1 MKYLF
6 RHIVSFSIF
15 VMAVILFYGCEKD
28 ANFKTYEYKMPKVEG
43 ISPSSGYVK
52 TQLLITGTDFG
63 NESEPVKVY
72 FGGVVADTVL
82 MCKNNR
88 IVVEVPEDAV
98 SGEVDLKIWN
108 NEVKNIGTFTV
119 LPTPQVLSITSNNTI
134 ASNVAAAGDEVNIT
148 GTGFGTDA
156 SVISIRFNGTPAE
169 FTLIDDENITVIAP
183 EGYVSGNVII
193 TINGLE
199 IIAGAMMN
207 PASKGDVSIFYLKN
221 YKRPFVQ
228 EDYVEGQAGDGN
240 MAVPVQWIVNDA
252 AKCYVN
258 KNADQTKGK
267 VGGMFAKA
275 NALGMQVGWGGA
287 GSATSITNGK
297 MYQSFTLPAGDYRL
311 EVSYIECNTSEN
323 ETRIVLVEGF
333 NEIPDLENVSVE
345 NTIVFGKF
353 TKNEGISESTP
364 GVETLRFT
372 LSEQKEVTF
381 GFVATFPNNKY
392 FKISDIKLIL
402 E

>member
-1 MKYLF
+1 MKHMFKY
-6 RHIVSFSIF
+6 IVSLPIF
-15 VMAVILFYGCEKD
+15 VMAIILFHSCEKD
-28 ANFKTYEYKMPKVEG
+28 ANFKTYEYKMPQVEG
-43 ISPSSGYVK
+43 ISPSFGYVK

-119 LPTPQVLSITSNNTI
+119 LPTPQVLSIASNNTI
-134 ASNVAAAGDEVNIT
+134 GSNVAAVGDEVEIK

-156 SVISIRFNGTPAE
+156 SVISISFNGTPAE
-169 FTLIDDENITVIAP
+169 FTLVDDENIIVITP
-183 EGYVSGNVII
+183 EGYVSGNVVI
-193 TINGLE
+193 TINGLD
-199 IIAGAMMN
+199 IVAGAMMN

-221 YKRPFVQ
+221 YKRPFIQ

-240 MAVPVQWIVNDA
+240 MAVPIQWIVNDA

-297 MYQSFTLPAGDYRL
+297 MYQSFTLPAGNYRL
-311 EVSYIECNTSEN
+311 EISYIECNTTID
-323 ETRIVLVEGF
+323 ETRIVLVDGF
-333 NEIPDLENVSVE
+333 QEIPNIENVSDA
-345 NTIVFGKF
+345 NTIVFGKL
-353 TKNEGISESTP
+353 TRNDVSENAP
-364 GVETLRFT
+364 GLETLRFT
-372 LSEQKEVTF
+372 LDEQKNVTF